1 MASEINE
8 LYFACDLD
16 SVVKCKKMIFGR
28 RQSFTWLDRVIGKGL
43 PPWAN
48 GVGQIKMRDHS
59 VQAKH
64 WLGFVDNHLLPS
76 RNDQDIMIDRAII
89 VECIVDKITIN
100 PGELIVEMM
109 KLRSKQSST
118 LLPFPTLISILYLK
132 FKVLL
137 FYKIDR
143 RVICTRIIDITH

>member
-8 LYFACDLD
+8 LYFAYDLD

-28 RQSFTWLDRVIGKGL
+28 CQSFMWLARVIAKGL

-48 GVGQIKMRDHS
+48 GVGQIKTRDHS

-89 VECIVDKITIN
+89 VECIMDKITIN

-118 LLPFPTLISILYLK
+118 LLPFPTLISMLYLK

-137 FYKIDR
+137 FSKIDR
-143 RVICTRIIDITH
+143 RVICTRVIDITH